1 MSLSLFRHKAV
12 TPRLERLRSLSLFV
26 DLTPAELRIVDGLVH
41 ERDYNQNEVV
51 FDEGDE
57 GQAIYIVIDGE
68 ILIQRQGHGDNGKLA
83 VLTPGKFFGEL
94 ALLDDA
100 PRAAQ
105 AIAATDCRLA
115 VFFRADF
122 IGLLDTHARVASK
135 IGRQLARH
143 IGRRMREMALAAG
156 ALQHL

>member
-1 MSLSLFRHKAV
+1 MNLLRYLTV

-26 DLTPAELRIVDGLVH
+26 DLTPAELRTIDGFLH
-41 ERDYNQNEVV
+41 ERDYLKNEVI

-57 GQAIYIVIDGE
+57 GQAIYIVLEGE
-68 ILIQRQGHGDNGKLA
+68 VLICRQGKGEEGRLA
-83 VLTPGKFFGEL
+83 LLTPGKFFGEL
-94 ALLDDA
+94 ALLDDE

-105 AIAATDCRLA
+105 AVAATDCRLA

-143 IGRRMREMALAAG
+143 IGRRMRELALRANE
-156 ALQHL
+156 LQHL

>member
-1 MSLSLFRHKAV
+1 VTLKLFQSRTV

-26 DLTPAELRIVDGLVH
+26 DLTPAELRIVDGLLH
-41 ERDYNQNEVV
+41 ERDYIENEVI

-57 GQAIYIVIDGE
+57 GQAIYIVIEGE
-68 ILIQRQGHGDNGKLA
+68 VLIRRQGMGENGKLA
-83 VLTPGKFFGEL
+83 LLTPGKFFGEL
-94 ALLDDA
+94 ALLDDE

-105 AIAATDCRLA
+105 AVAATNCRLA

-122 IGLLDTHARVASK
+122 LGLLDTHARVASK